1 MRKTLVTFAAIMLAI
16 LLAALDQTVV
26 ATALPRIVSD
36 LEGFQHLS
44 WVVNAYLV
52 ASTVTIPLYGKLSDL
67 YGRRRLFVVSI
78 SLFVVGSLLCGLARS
93 MNELIAFRALQGLG
107 AGGLIP
113 LAQASIGDL
122 FSPRERGRYQGYVT
136 SMWGI
141 AAVAGPLV
149 GGTLTDAV
157 SWRWIFLVNLPL
169 GVLALAVVV
178 RTMHV
183 PVRRREHRLDFAGAG
198 VLGAAITSLLLAAV
212 WGGTTYPWGSPEVV
226 GASLAG
232 LLGLVAFVA
241 IERRAPEPIL
251 PLGLFRNRV
260 FSVSIAAHLAIG
272 AVVFAVSIYVPVYLQ
287 GVLGDSATVSGLV
300 LIGFSAGWVPM
311 ATLVGRW
318 VTRTG
323 RYRAFPIAGSLF
335 VLAGVIPLARLGP
348 DSAHWVIVALLIVA
362 GAGMGMS
369 VSNYVVAAQN
379 AVPAAQLGT
388 ATAALQLF
396 RSMGSTLAVAV
407 LGALLTSRLVSE
419 LGASAGR
426 VDVDRLLQGDRVAGT
441 QEALASALHPVFLVA
456 AAIAAVGLVLA
467 LCLEE
472 RPLRTQQP
480 AADDDRLVAAA
491 SPPARRS

>member
-1 MRKTLVTFAAIMLAI
+1 MLAT
-16 LLAALDQTVV
+16 LLAALDQTIV

-36 LEGFQHLS
+36 LQGFHHLS

-67 YGRRRLFVVSI
+67 YGRRLLFVVSI

-93 MNELIAFRALQGLG
+93 MGELIAFRALQGLG

-113 LAQASIGDL
+113 LAQAAIGDL

-157 SWRWIFLVNLPL
+157 SWRWIFLINLPL

-178 RTMHV
+178 RTMNV
-183 PVRRREHRLDFAGAG
+183 PVRRREHRLDLAGAG
-198 VLGAAITSLLLAAV
+198 VLGAAITCLLLAAV
-212 WGGTTYPWGSPEVV
+212 WGGTTYPWGSPEVL
-226 GASLAG
+226 GTALAG
-232 LLGLVAFVA
+232 LVGALAFVV
-241 IERRAPEPIL
+241 IERRAVEPIL
-251 PLGLFRNRV
+251 PLGLFRSRV
-260 FSVSIAAHLAIG
+260 FSVAVAAHVVIG

-287 GVLGDSATVSGLV
+287 GVLGDSATASGLV
-300 LIGFSAGWVPM
+300 LIGFSAGWTPT
-311 ATLVGRW
+311 ATVVGKW

-323 RYRAFPIAGSLF
+323 RYRAFPIAGSLC
-335 VLAGVIPLARLGP
+335 VLAGVLPLARLGSSTP
-348 DSAHWVIVALLIVA
+348 HALIVVLLIVA

-379 AVPAAQLGT
+379 AVPGAQLGT

-396 RSMGSTLAVAV
+396 RAMGSTLAVAG
-407 LGALLTSRLVSE
+407 LGTILTSRLVSQ
-419 LGASAGR
+419 LGAST
-426 VDVDRLLQGDRVAGT
+426 DVDRLLQGARIEGT
-441 QEALASALHPVFLVA
+441 QEALASAMHPVFLVA
-456 AAIAAVGLVLA
+456 AAVAAVGLVLA

-472 RPLRTQQP
+472 RPLRTQQ
-480 AADDDRLVAAA
+480 AADEGLVAA